1 MNACSS
7 AVDII
12 LQPPSYPRTLCP
24 LFPCMMKTSPSMSL
38 ATILSVAVGVMSLV
52 SAATAF
58 VPPLAQLQQ
67 PLTSGVTAVPTPSA
81 LFITAE
87 EQEDI
92 FLERAMSASAQVKP
106 DLVYIILF
114 NPQTPME
121 AIHTLKFPRGANFE
135 QSTSDVL
142 LAFESF
148 DDCVGFAQVLR
159 EDPAVDAG
167 EPVPTPS
174 SMQQIEQACAGM
186 RLPIQVVPAAGQ

>member
-1 MNACSS
+1 
-7 AVDII
+7 
-12 LQPPSYPRTLCP
+12 
-24 LFPCMMKTSPSMSL
+24 MSL
-38 ATILSVAVGVMSLV
+38 ATMLSVTIGVISLV

-67 PLTSGVTAVPTPSA
+67 PLTSAVTVPTPSA

-92 FLERAMSASAQVKP
+92 FLERGMSAPAQAKP

-159 EDPAVDAG
+159 EDPAVNAG

-186 RLPIQVVPAAGQ
+186 QLPIQVVPAASQ

>member
-1 MNACSS
+1 
-7 AVDII
+7 
-12 LQPPSYPRTLCP
+12 
-24 LFPCMMKTSPSMSL
+24 MSL
-38 ATILSVAVGVMSLV
+38 ATILSVAVAVAAVSLV
-52 SAATAF
+52 STATAF
-58 VPPLAQLQQ
+58 VPPSAQLQLQQ
-67 PLTSGVTAVPTPSA
+67 PLHPTSGVFVHGLHRSSVA
-81 LFITAE
+81 LFVTAE

-92 FLERAMSASAQVKP
+92 FLERAMSAPAQAKP

-148 DDCVGFAQVLR
+148 DDCVAFAQVLR

-167 EPVPTPS
+167 EPVPTPT
-174 SMQQIEQACAGM
+174 SMQQIEQACEGM
-186 RLPIQVVPAAGQ
+186 RLPIQVVPAASQ